1 MRLDSYDIYPSGIR
15 EYLSTYGW
23 HFSKKMCEWAVS
35 RMYKDGE
42 DNKPEQAIPNY
53 TRERVDLLLKRFN
66 LKLEKNKGYDDV
78 YVANM
83 CKFDF
88 LGSSIDN
95 EMKLAQFIKDYIDDA
110 DAYEGMP
117 FTRFY
122 ADCIGSGTPII
133 WEDMI

>member
-1 MRLDSYDIYPSGIR
+1 MRLDSYDIYPSGMR

-122 ADCIGSGTPII
+122 ADCIGSGTPIM

>member
-1 MRLDSYDIYPSGIR
+1 MRLDSYDIYPSGMR

-23 HFSKKMCEWAVS
+23 HFSKKMCEWAIS

-122 ADCIGSGTPII
+122 ADCIGSGTPIM
-133 WEDMI
+133 WEDIL

>member
-1 MRLDSYDIYPSGIR
+1 MRLDSYDIYPSGMR

-78 YVANM
+78 YIANM

-122 ADCIGSGTPII
+122 ADCIGSGTPIM
-133 WEDMI
+133 WEDML